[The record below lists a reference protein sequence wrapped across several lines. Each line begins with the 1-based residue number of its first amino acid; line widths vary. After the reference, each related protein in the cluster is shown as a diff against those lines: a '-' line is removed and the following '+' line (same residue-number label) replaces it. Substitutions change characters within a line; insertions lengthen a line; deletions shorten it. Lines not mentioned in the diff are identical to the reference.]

1 MICFLQGEFVSEDE
15 AKVSVLDRGF
25 LYGDSVYET
34 VRAVRGKIVF
44 LEEHAERLRRSARL
58 LGLDITPEPYDL
70 LDLLRQLLRRNRL
83 DSAAMRII
91 VSRGRGGRDQLEGFT
106 PTWVVLVEPYES
118 LPEERYESGVAAM
131 IVSVVRNAVGALN
144 PGIKSSNLLNNV
156 LARRE
161 AVQRGAAEGIML
173 SPDGCLAEGAHTN
186 LFWVT
191 ADRTLR
197 TPALSVGIL
206 AGVTRQKVLE
216 LARKLGIA
224 CEEVAAR
231 PAELEEASEVFL
243 TSTKLEVMAV
253 TTLNGR
259 SVGNGRRGETT
270 RRLHVELRRL
280 FDLEGESL

>member
-1 MICFLQGEFVSEDE
+1 MICFLQGEFVAEDE

-34 VRAVRGKIVF
+34 VRAIRGKIVF
-44 LEEHAERLRRSARL
+44 LKEHVDRLRRSARL
-58 LGLDITPEPYDL
+58 LGLEITPEPYDL
-70 LDLLRQLLRRNRL
+70 LDLLRELLRRNRL
-83 DSAAMRII
+83 DSAAVRII

-106 PTWVVLVEPYES
+106 PTWVVLVEPYDS
-118 LPEERYESGVAAM
+118 LPEERYESGVAAVV
-131 IVSVVRNAVGALN
+131 VSVIRNAVGALN
-144 PGIKSSNLLNNV
+144 PRIKSSNLLNNI

-173 SPDGCLAEGAHTN
+173 SPDGYVAEGAHTN
-186 LFWVT
+186 LFWVG
-191 ADRTLR
+191 ADGTLR

-216 LARKLGIA
+216 AARSLAIS

-231 PAELEEASEVFL
+231 QAELEEAGEIFL

-253 TTLNGR
+253 TTLDGQP
-259 SVGNGRRGETT
+259 VGDGRRGETT
-270 RRLHVELRRL
+270 RRLHDQLRRL
-280 FDLEGESL
+280 FEVEGEDA